1 MTVLP
6 EMMPRSVT
14 QEFFRTIQEVARAPR
29 PAAMLEV
36 LTGRLGALFGAAH
49 CACIGISEDRRHAR
63 LLAVD
68 GNPMLRD
75 VVVDLFRYP
84 EAVEAAVTGRT
95 VYAPEVLRDRLFLT
109 HLAQWPDAPEAHEVE
124 SVAAVPLVTP
134 HNTRV
139 IVIRTRRGD
148 IPLTAEHIALLEQLV
163 GAAAILLEREERLA
177 LAVRRQSDSGKLD
190 ALTRCPGLEALD
202 RRLREELERVR
213 RYRSHLAFAL
223 LDFAPLAQAGHASG
237 NADRLFAELGA
248 LLLAEV
254 RAPDFVA
261 RYHGPEFALLLPST
275 GVAEA
280 RPVLLRI
287 ASRVSSLAE
296 AATLRPPTFTA
307 GLVGFP
313 EPGLSRAEDILAAAE
328 TALIRGKTG
337 APDGVGTLGTA
348 A

>member
-1 MTVLP
+1 VTVLP
-6 EMMPRSVT
+6 EMMPRSET
-14 QEFFRTIQEVARAPR
+14 QEFFRTIEEVARAPR
-29 PAAMLEV
+29 PGIMLEV
-36 LTGRLGALFGAAH
+36 LTARLGALLGAAH
-49 CACIGISEDRRHAR
+49 CACIGISDDRRHAR

-68 GNPMLRD
+68 GNPLLRD

-109 HLAQWPDAPEAHEVE
+109 HLAQWPDAPEAHEIE
-124 SVAAVPLVTP
+124 SVAAVPLITQ
-134 HNTRV
+134 HSTRV
-139 IVIRTRRGD
+139 MVIRTRRGD
-148 IPLTAEHIALLEQLV
+148 APLTADHVALLEQLV
-163 GAAAILLEREERLA
+163 GATGILLEREERLT
-177 LAVRRQSDSGKLD
+177 RRQSDSAKLD

-223 LDFAPLAQAGHASG
+223 LDFAPLAQAGHAAG
-237 NADRLFAELGA
+237 TADRLLAELGA

-275 GVAEA
+275 SVAEA

-287 ASRVSSLAE
+287 ASRVSSLSE
-296 AATLRPPTFTA
+296 AATLRLPAFTA
-307 GLVGFP
+307 GLVSFP

-328 TALIRGKTG
+328 AALIRGKTE

>member
-6 EMMPRSVT
+6 EMMPRSAT
-14 QEFFRTIQEVARAPR
+14 QEFFRTISEVARAPR
-29 PAAMLEV
+29 PGVMLEV
-36 LTGRLGALFGAAH
+36 LTGRLGAMFDAAH
-49 CACIGISEDRRHAR
+49 CACIGISDDRHHAR

-75 VVVDLFRYP
+75 VVVDVFRYP

-109 HLAQWPDAPEAHEVE
+109 HLAQWPDAPEAHEIE
-124 SVAAVPLVTP
+124 SVAAVPLITQ

-148 IPLTAEHIALLEQLV
+148 RPLTPDHVNLLEQVV
-163 GAAAILLEREERLA
+163 GATAILLEREERLA
-177 LAVRRQSDSGKLD
+177 VRGPSDSTKFD

-223 LDFAPLAQAGHASG
+223 LDFAPLAQAGHAAG
-237 NADRLFAELGA
+237 NADRLLAELGA
-248 LLLAEV
+248 LLRAEV

-261 RYHGPEFALLLPST
+261 RYHGPEFALVLPST

-296 AATLRPPTFTA
+296 AATLRPPAFTA

-328 TALIRGKTG
+328 AALIRGKTG